1 MKTAS
6 QIGKLLLPALRGE
19 MGDWVYYVSVMRL
32 EDVAA
37 RVKAVGD
44 IHETKTLSD
53 YIQRELQAGHSE
65 LIKKY
70 LLTQPQR
77 LFGSLV
83 IGVYGG
89 EPEWCEVSVQK
100 AAKSQVSD
108 EEIGALKGI
117 LGFLS
122 LKGSEELFAI
132 DGQHRVVGI
141 EQALEE
147 NEGSPKN

>member
-1 MKTAS
+1 MKRRPFLTTFS
-6 QIGKLLLPALRGE
+6 GNFR
-19 MGDWVYYVSVMRL
+19 
-32 EDVAA
+32 
-37 RVKAVGD
+37 
-44 IHETKTLSD
+44 
-53 YIQRELQAGHSE
+53 QAHSE

-77 LFGSLV
+77 LFGLLV

-117 LGFLS
+117 LGFP
-122 LKGSEELFAI
+122 
-132 DGQHRVVGI
+132 
-141 EQALEE
+141 QA
-147 NEGSPKN
+147 